1 MFSVIQN
8 KKSTSLNILTKYSFD
23 ILIFKVAY
31 IIIYQW

>member
-1 MFSVIQN
+1 MFSVIQ
-8 KKSTSLNILTKYSFD
+8 KKVNPLKILTKYSFD